1 MSLFGSDKTLEQKME
16 GGIAEAIESMNIQP
30 ADGFIHAGAFEIG
43 GMMSQKKISV
53 LVNGVLVHL
62 QKQGRKIVDM
72 QLHVGGIGENVRSV
86 SAIVLYE

>member
-1 MSLFGSDKTLEQKME
+1 MGLFGSEKTLEEKME
-16 GGIAEAIESMNIQP
+16 SSIRDAIESMNIQP
-30 ADGFIHAGAFEIG
+30 ADGLIHAGAFEIG
-43 GMMSQKKISV
+43 SSISQVKTSV

-72 QLHVGGIGENVRSV
+72 QLHVGGWGESTRSV